1 MTELTLTWLEGGS
14 PRTEV
19 IIPPY
24 PSKNPGTIRLG
35 RDPNRCDIV
44 LNESSVSGLQAEI
57 FYDARCGGFYV
68 RSLRDSNPPIINGQP
83 LPSGEVPLGSTN
95 TIQLGR
101 LQLSATCP
109 IPATDVVSSGGV
121 SPPEVGGVPP
131 TIISTNRP
139 PTPPAPPPND
149 VAQAAV
155 PPPTPT
161 APPPNDSIPAAS
173 VSQPSGPK
181 IWVWLIAGIVVI
193 AGGALAVPAIT
204 NLIGGGGTTEPTRNR
219 DAGDQDNPD
228 RRSGDGQPSDAPS
241 PTSEEDDPF
250 QEKMG
255 DLVDYTHENNLFTI
269 KVPRTW
275 QREDNSKPNE
285 AIVVW
290 TDPDTGSTILIN
302 LFRANRTFNQN
313 QLGEIAT
320 ETLRE
325 TYRSRPDYRLA
336 EPEFFDDHVRVKV
349 QFSTP
354 NGTLL
359 GRTFIRQV
367 DQMVSAP
374 RIYILESQV
383 DAAEDTV
390 QEILDSYRFFPKAPL
405 P

>member
-1 MTELTLTWLEGGS
+1 
-14 PRTEV
+14 V
-19 IIPPY
+19 
-24 PSKNPGTIRLG
+24 
-35 RDPNRCDIV
+35 
-44 LNESSVSGLQAEI
+44 
-57 FYDARCGGFYV
+57 
-68 RSLRDSNPPIINGQP
+68 
-83 LPSGEVPLGSTN
+83 
-95 TIQLGR
+95 
-101 LQLSATCP
+101 
-109 IPATDVVSSGGV
+109 
-121 SPPEVGGVPP
+121 
-131 TIISTNRP
+131 
-139 PTPPAPPPND
+139 PPAPPPNYS
-149 VAQAAV
+149 
-155 PPPTPT
+155 TP
-161 APPPNDSIPAAS
+161 SAS

-204 NLIGGGGTTEPTRNR
+204 NLIGGGSTKPATNR
-219 DAGDQDNPD
+219 DAGNQDSPD
-228 RRSGDGQPSDAPS
+228 RLSGDGQPNDESS
-241 PTSEEDDPF
+241 PTSKDDSF
-250 QEKMG
+250 QDKMS
-255 DLVDYTHENNLFTI
+255 DLVDYTHDNNLFTI

-302 LFRANRTFNQN
+302 LFRANRTLNQN

-320 ETLRE
+320 DTLRGA
-325 TYRSRPDYRLA
+325 YRSRPDYRLA

-367 DQMVSAP
+367 EQMVSAP

-390 QEILDSYRFFPKAPL
+390 QEILDSYRFFPNAKL